1 VRHRLA
7 VLTLSAALL
16 AAPPVAWASGYALPN
31 TNSRDLSM
39 SASAV
44 AAQRDSG
51 AVFTLPAA
59 LARLDGLSVSVGAGA
74 VSVYNTWTDPT
85 PGATLPPYTGSP
97 LAPVPA
103 LPPEPGSQSLKA
115 NLTIWPQVS
124 VAWGGKV
131 PFLGDRGVGVGL
143 SFEPYGGAR
152 VPWADDWAGRYRIT
166 DVDRRVYSAMGSV
179 AIEVIPQIRLGGGAL
194 FYYTEEKFVQHLWM
208 EPFGGAPL
216 APSAPGFPDAS
227 ASLRL
232 TGHAWSWD
240 ASIEGEPVKDWP
252 LTLAVDY
259 KHQGVQNL
267 TGNTSISGVAPLFSG
282 PLPPTLSQLLPLQAI
297 VQSTSA
303 SSQLTIP
310 NELNVGAAF
319 RPAKPWL
326 VTFTYTWDR
335 WSVYQSDTFVGDV
348 PGAVIT
354 VPRNYNDGHTFRAGV
369 EWAATRN
376 LELRAGFQ
384 RDISGLTTSTYS
396 PTLPDGSSWGGSLGA
411 GWKFGQG
418 FSVSAAVF
426 YANVDKVTS
435 TNNGPEPGF
444 YGAAFATPSNPLGAL
459 PVPLPDTTFRGSYEP
474 SALIYSLAVGWT
486 PGAHTGD

>member
-7 VLTLSAALL
+7 KSTLLSAALL
-16 AAPPVAWASGYALPN
+16 AAPLGARASGYTLPN
-31 TNSRDLSM
+31 TNSRDLGM

-74 VSVYNTWTDPT
+74 VNVFNNWTDPT
-85 PGATLPPYTGSP
+85 PGATQPPSF
-97 LAPVPA
+97 APGVSAP
-103 LPPEPGSQSLKA
+103 PPEPGTQSLKQ
-115 NLTIWPQVS
+115 NITIWPQIS
-124 VAWGGKV
+124 VAWGGKL
-131 PFLGDRGVGVGL
+131 PFLGDRGAGVGL

-152 VPWADDWAGRYRIT
+152 VPWADDWAGRFRIT

-179 AIEVIPQIRLGGGAL
+179 ALEVIPQIRIGGGAL
-194 FYYTEEKFVQHLWM
+194 FYYTEEKFVQHIWM
-208 EPFGGAPL
+208 EPYGGLPTV
-216 APSAPGFPDAS
+216 PFAPGTPDTS

-240 ASIEGEPVKDWP
+240 ASIEGEPVAGFP

-267 TGNTSISGVAPLFSG
+267 TGNVSISGVAPIFAVT
-282 PLPPTLSQLLPLQAI
+282 PLPAPLAALTPIQAL
-297 VQSTSA
+297 VHATSA

-310 NELNVGAAF
+310 NELNVAAAW

-335 WSVYQSDTFVGDV
+335 WNVYQSDTFVGDT
-348 PGAVIT
+348 GAVIS
-354 VPRNYNDGHTFRAGV
+354 VPRDYDNGQTFRAGV
-369 EWAATRN
+369 EWTATRN
-376 LELRAGFQ
+376 FELRAGFQ
-384 RDISGLTTSTYS
+384 RDLSGFKTDTYS
-396 PTLPDGSSWGGSLGA
+396 PTLPDGNSWGGSLGA
-411 GWKFGQG
+411 GWLFGQG
-418 FSVSAAVF
+418 FSLSAAVF
-426 YANVDKVTS
+426 YAHVDKVTS
-435 TNNGPEPGF
+435 TNNGPEPGIF
-444 YGAAFATPSNPLGAL
+444 AAAVSPTNPNGL
-459 PVPLPDTTFRGSYEP
+459 VPFPPQNTTFRGSYEP

-486 PGAHTGD
+486 PGAHTGN

>member
-1 VRHRLA
+1 V
-7 VLTLSAALL
+7 
-16 AAPPVAWASGYALPN
+16 N
-31 TNSRDLSM
+31 
-39 SASAV
+39 
-44 AAQRDSG
+44 
-51 AVFTLPAA
+51 VF
-59 LARLDGLSVSVGAGA
+59 
-74 VSVYNTWTDPT
+74 NNWTDPT
-85 PGATLPPYTGSP
+85 PGATQPPSVSP
-97 LAPVPA
+97 GVSA
-103 LPPEPGSQSLKA
+103 LPPEPGTQSLKE
-115 NLTIWPQVS
+115 NITIWPQVS
-124 VAWGGKV
+124 VAWGAKV

-179 AIEVIPQIRLGGGAL
+179 AIEVIPQIRVGGGVL
-194 FYYTEEKFVQHLWM
+194 YYYTEEKFVQHIWM
-208 EPFGGAPL
+208 EPYGGLGAPPL
-216 APSAPGFPDAS
+216 GIFGPGTPDAS

-232 TGHAWSWD
+232 TGHAWSYD
-240 ASIEGEPVKDWP
+240 LSIEGEPVKEWP

-259 KHQGVQNL
+259 KHQGVQNM
-267 TGNTSISGVAPLFSG
+267 TGNVSISSVPPIFSG
-282 PLPPTLSQLLPLQAI
+282 PVPPALQP
-297 VQSTSA
+297 VQAVVQTTSA

-310 NELNVGAAF
+310 NELNVGAAY

-335 WSVYQSDTFVGDV
+335 WSVYQSDTFTGNT
-348 PGAVIT
+348 GAVIS

-369 EWAATRN
+369 EWGATRN

-418 FSVSAAVF
+418 FSVSGALF
-426 YANVDKVTS
+426 YAHVDMVTS
-435 TNNGPEPGF
+435 TNNGLEPGV
-444 YGAAFATPSNPLGAL
+444 YPPPVGAL
-459 PVPLPDTTFRGSYEP
+459 PVPQPDTTFRGSYEP